1 MYPLLYSDNAFSFYK
16 DKYLFTYP
24 SLSSSNGTIYE
35 NDTVVGTFSID
46 YMKNYEYQDNL
57 VKYYSFQ
64 IICLI

>member
-1 MYPLLYSDNAFSFYK
+1 MEYK

-57 VKYYSFQ
+57 VK
-64 IICLI
+64 